1 MFTIVSFVEIIA
13 YLWVRSNPLQFAAV
27 TLSALTW
34 HRIRTFHPS
43 PTSWAPSSPPPPWC
57 PIWQIKHCKNLVFH
71 ANMPS
76 SSLSRLH
83 SFPSDFLAELP
94 VPPSFPSSRRLR
106 RSLTSCLPRCSLCRC
121 RRFGS
126 SSLVGFSFN
135 VLPSLPQL
143 KSEVTAVVRRHC
155 AVLHGPIQ

>member
-83 SFPSDFLAELP
+83 SFPSDFLAELL

-106 RSLTSCLPRCSLCRC
+106 RSLTSCLPRCFASSL
-121 RRFGS
+121 GS
-126 SSLVGFSFN
+126 SFVPSSLVGSFHSTFFLLFLN
-135 VLPSLPQL
+135 SSL
-143 KSEVTAVVRRHC
+143 KSLR
-155 AVLHGPIQ
+155 